1 MEGKTMNIV
10 FCIILSLISLAYG
23 FELGAKA
30 VRQEVI
36 DKGFGAWQTVNGT
49 TELEFKW
56 KENK

>member
-1 MEGKTMNIV
+1 MNIV